1 MRRFRLLIE
10 ERVSENREMIV
21 VSSNSRQQAHYIM
34 RFKCMTKGDGSIFIS
49 SRERVDSRNDNITSS
64 IKMEAPFD
72 WLLTVVLRP
81 LSAHVIKLNFQ
92 RYGGFFA
99 TWKIIRCGERVGIK
113 LTNTISV
120 NSIFSSSG

>member
-1 MRRFRLLIE
+1 MLIE
-10 ERVSENREMIV
+10 ERVNENREMIV
-21 VSSNSRQQAHYIM
+21 ISSTTRQQAHYIV
-34 RFKCMTKGDGSIFIS
+34 RFKCITKGNGSIFIS

-72 WLLTVVLRP
+72 GLLTVVLRP

-92 RYGGFFA
+92 TYGGFFA
-99 TWKIIRCGERVGIK
+99 TWKIIRCGKRVGIK
-113 LTNTISV
+113 LTNTIIV